1 MWPVLLVLWISG
13 SFGEIPGDFNESI
26 SNVTFSPPINLDNVL
41 LGVVEYNEDVR
52 MCGKS

>member
-1 MWPVLLVLWISG
+1 MLLVLWISG
-13 SFGEIPGDFNESI
+13 LLSEIPGDFNESI

-41 LGVVEYNEDVR
+41 LGVVEFNAEVC